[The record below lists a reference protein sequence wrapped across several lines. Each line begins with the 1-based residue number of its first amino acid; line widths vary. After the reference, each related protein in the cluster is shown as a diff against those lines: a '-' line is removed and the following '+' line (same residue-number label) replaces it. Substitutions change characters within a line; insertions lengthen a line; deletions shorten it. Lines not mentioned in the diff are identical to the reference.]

1 MSDIFISYKREDQ
14 DTARAIAEALERA
27 GCSLWWDPQLRSGE
41 RFDDVIERELN
52 LAKCVIVLWSHR
64 SVQSQYVKDEAAH
77 ALKLNKLVPVAIEEV
92 ELPLRFEGLQTLF
105 LTGWDGSASF
115 PAFQKLLEDVGRIIG
130 KKKSPNRKINVPQKP
145 ELAVPAEA
153 EISREPTPPQKSVS
167 TKPLTTVP
175 KRNWLSKVLSGTA
188 TYGHGF
194 KSTGV
199 LDEYLVRIYV
209 SAVVDEKGA
218 YQRAVEE
225 IETFMQSAGY
235 AAYEITN
242 QKYSY
247 IFGHYD
253 YTVKFSR

>member
-1 MSDIFISYKREDQ
+1 M
-14 DTARAIAEALERA
+14 
-27 GCSLWWDPQLRSGE
+27 RSGE